1 MHKNTTLQAQSMFKE
16 GNPDKIRQSNR
27 GKSNQQFFKRQRV
40 SEGFNIPVALPSNL
54 RIREAKETKL
64 K

>member
-16 GNPDKIRQSNR
+16 GNSDKIRQTNR

-40 SEGFNIPVALPSNL
+40 SEGFNTALPSNL

>member
-16 GNPDKIRQSNR
+16 DKSDKIRQSNR
-27 GKSNQQFFKRQRV
+27 AKSNQQFFKRQRV
-40 SEGFNIPVALPSNL
+40 SEGFIIALPSNL